1 LFNNNDDSDLHPP
14 SGEGDYGE
22 VSGLFHFRVLQ
33 PESVAFWH
41 LRSCLKSSVGIHQ
54 SCHQLKPISTFI

>member
-41 LRSCLKSSVGIHQ
+41 LRSCLKSSVGII
-54 SCHQLKPISTFI
+54 KVVIN